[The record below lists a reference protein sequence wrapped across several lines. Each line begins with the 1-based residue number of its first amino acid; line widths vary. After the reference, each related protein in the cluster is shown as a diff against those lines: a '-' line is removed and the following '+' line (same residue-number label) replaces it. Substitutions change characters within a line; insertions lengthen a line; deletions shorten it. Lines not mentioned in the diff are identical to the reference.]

1 MPNFTVIDEEFISM
15 CNGQPAKDRTTWKP
29 NTNEC
34 TCGASKQEKED
45 SADGTCI
52 SDILRMVE
60 DFKEQMTAL

>member
-1 MPNFTVIDEEFISM
+1 M